1 MTQFATQFALPSL
14 VASLVALACGLAVI
28 ARERFSN
35 SGWLH
40 FFLAASVALWQLC
53 ISGMLGATNPADAA
67 RWVRA
72 AVASVILLPAIQFH
86 FSYSLTRGRTNRV
99 DAVTWVW
106 VGTAILEGVLLL
118 SDQFVTGTM
127 FYRWGA
133 YPRYGIA
140 GALFCA
146 YTIATLAAS
155 AWIYAQV
162 IRSNPVRGVAWR
174 RSRLLLTTLCCGS
187 VGVLD
192 FLPAFGVDLFPA
204 GGMFVALALVP
215 NIYAAHRYRLV
226 EVTPALAA
234 QEIMNTMTDGVLLLD
249 RDGLLRQVNPA
260 ACEILGYGAAQL
272 LHGLPPQ
279 PVATLLYGEPQQM
292 PYFPQAPLAPVERSY
307 QPPAGTPRA
316 LRVSISHI
324 GEPGETATAAVV
336 TLHDET
342 AVRAA
347 QEQIHRLAYYDALT
361 GLPNRR
367 LLRERFQQAIAWAER
382 SGTKVAVLFLDLD
395 RFKQVNDSLGHDAG
409 DQLLQVVSERITASV
424 RESDLVLRGPDDA
437 GSTLARLGGDEFV
450 LLLSPIA
457 RGEDAAKAAMRIL
470 QTLSDPVRLRTGDE
484 VTTGVSIGIALYP
497 GDGRD
502 ADTLMKR
509 ADLAMYHAKATGRS
523 NAKFYDEALNTATEQ
538 RVGLETSLR
547 RALSG
552 HEFLV
557 RYQPVIAADGAAV
570 ALDTQ
575 LFWRHP
581 ERGLLPEREFYDVAR
596 DAGLALN
603 LGEWTIRVACDQ
615 MQAWQGSGRAP
626 GALMVTASQA
636 LLDRGTLPD
645 LLRDALAEC
654 GFDPANLWVCV
665 RNGTT
670 TVPGSRAAES
680 LRALSALGLQ
690 VVLDDFDAGRM
701 SVPDLIAQPVGMVRL
716 SGAWLGTVPMGG
728 DAAVAARALIGL
740 AHDLG
745 MRVIAS
751 GVDDAATAAC
761 LRDLDCDFQLGA
773 AHAAPLDAEDVQGAS
788 A

>member
-1 MTQFATQFALPSL
+1 
-14 VASLVALACGLAVI
+14 
-28 ARERFSN
+28 
-35 SGWLH
+35 
-40 FFLAASVALWQLC
+40 
-53 ISGMLGATNPADAA
+53 
-67 RWVRA
+67 
-72 AVASVILLPAIQFH
+72 
-86 FSYSLTRGRTNRV
+86 
-99 DAVTWVW
+99 
-106 VGTAILEGVLLL
+106 
-118 SDQFVTGTM
+118 
-127 FYRWGA
+127 
-133 YPRYGIA
+133 
-140 GALFCA
+140 
-146 YTIATLAAS
+146 
-155 AWIYAQV
+155 
-162 IRSNPVRGVAWR
+162 
-174 RSRLLLTTLCCGS
+174 
-187 VGVLD
+187 
-192 FLPAFGVDLFPA
+192 
-204 GGMFVALALVP
+204 
-215 NIYAAHRYRLV
+215 
-226 EVTPALAA
+226 
-234 QEIMNTMTDGVLLLD
+234 
-249 RDGLLRQVNPA
+249 
-260 ACEILGYGAAQL
+260 
-272 LHGLPPQ
+272 
-279 PVATLLYGEPQQM
+279 
-292 PYFPQAPLAPVERSY
+292 
-307 QPPAGTPRA
+307 
-316 LRVSISHI
+316 
-324 GEPGETATAAVV
+324 
-336 TLHDET
+336 
-342 AVRAA
+342 VRAA

-626 GALMVTASQA
+626 GALMVTATQA

-645 LLRDALAEC
+645 LLREALAEC
-654 GFDPANLWVCV
+654 RFDPANLWVCV

-716 SGAWLGTVPMGG
+716 SGAWLGTVPKGG